1 MKKKYINPELVIV
14 KIATHQQMLTMSNPD
29 VLIDTTADAIDPGTV
44 DSRENDF
51 EDDEDFDFDE
61 EEGF

>member
-44 DSRENDF
+44 DSREMNFD
-51 EDDEDFDFDE
+51 EDDFDFDE